1 MPLHHHPPVIFF
13 ALHFRPNIDA
23 IGDTTCEY
31 LLKQIVCM
39 HVLAE
44 PAKMRLVVVG
54 LENSEQ
60 TFGTLIL
67 EAISLD
73 IGFLLCYRL
82 SVFPAC
88 NIADTDRHPGIA

>member
-1 MPLHHHPPVIFF
+1 MI
-13 ALHFRPNIDA
+13 
-23 IGDTTCEY
+23 CEY
-31 LLKQIVCM
+31 LLEQIVCM

-44 PAKMRLVVVG
+44 PAKMRLEVVG

-73 IGFLLCYRL
+73 IGFLFCYRL